1 MFRSLPDVKHRGR
14 AGGHDPVTRPFP
26 YHRYILWVCN
36 TPTTSCG
43 CSSARTRSPA
53 SRRSR
58 PAPKPPAA
66 QWRTLVLLRD
76 NGPLRIGDLAT
87 LSRVTQPGMTRLV
100 TQMAEAGLVERTTD
114 PGDSRAT
121 LVSATD
127 AGMSALDEW
136 LQVLSAALAPR
147 FADLDEQEWAT
158 IRRAADIVDAR
169 TRVAEVAR

>member
-1 MFRSLPDVKHRGR
+1 MQHTDDILRLLVGAHALTRVASLE
-14 AGGHDPVTRPFP
+14 TR
-26 YHRYILWVCN
+26 
-36 TPTTSCG
+36 TE
-43 CSSARTRSPA
+43 A
-53 SRRSR
+53 
-58 PAPKPPAA
+58 PAA

-136 LQVLSAALAPR
+136 LRVLSAALAPR

>member
-1 MFRSLPDVKHRGR
+1 MQHTDDILRLLVGAHALTRVASLE
-14 AGGHDPVTRPFP
+14 TR
-26 YHRYILWVCN
+26 
-36 TPTTSCG
+36 TE
-43 CSSARTRSPA
+43 A
-53 SRRSR
+53 
-58 PAPKPPAA
+58 PAA

>member
-1 MFRSLPDVKHRGR
+1 MQHTDDILRLLVGAHALTRVASLE
-14 AGGHDPVTRPFP
+14 TR
-26 YHRYILWVCN
+26 
-36 TPTTSCG
+36 TE
-43 CSSARTRSPA
+43 A
-53 SRRSR
+53 
-58 PAPKPPAA
+58 PAA

-114 PGDSRAT
+114 PVDSRAT

>member
-1 MFRSLPDVKHRGR
+1 MQHTDDILRLLIGAHALTRVASLE
-14 AGGHDPVTRPFP
+14 TR
-26 YHRYILWVCN
+26 
-36 TPTTSCG
+36 TE
-43 CSSARTRSPA
+43 A
-53 SRRSR
+53 
-58 PAPKPPAA
+58 PAA

-100 TQMAEAGLVERTTD
+100 TQMVETGLVERTAD
-114 PGDSRAT
+114 PDDSRAT

-127 AGMSALDEW
+127 AGMTALDEW
-136 LQVLSAALAPR
+136 LRVLSSALAPR

>member
-1 MFRSLPDVKHRGR
+1 MQHTDDILRLLVGAHALTRVASLE
-14 AGGHDPVTRPFP
+14 TR
-26 YHRYILWVCN
+26 
-36 TPTTSCG
+36 TE
-43 CSSARTRSPA
+43 A
-53 SRRSR
+53 
-58 PAPKPPAA
+58 PAA

-114 PGDSRAT
+114 PCDSRAT